1 MGYAYFGVHINICCW
16 SDCSSVRW
24 GFFRDSCNREICWW
38 SNSGHRNAVAVY
50 ATGAAGYSYC
60 FTCGNYCVLFGN
72 EIGGNKR

>member
-1 MGYAYFGVHINICCW
+1 MGI
-16 SDCSSVRW
+16 
-24 GFFRDSCNREICWW
+24 FRDSCNREICLW

-72 EIGGNKR
+72 EIAEN

>member
-16 SDCSSVRW
+16 RDCSSVRW
-24 GFFRDSCNREICWW
+24 RFFGHSCNREICGW

-72 EIGGNKR
+72 EIGGKD